1 MGVLVFLPEGH
12 RIIICHEKITIHKE
26 PREYLTFSIV
36 VFIPLDPSL
45 CFDDGRQGPEHTS
58 MNYVS
63 ELWIVNHLVICSEF
77 TGSSVLGSCV
87 AW

>member
-1 MGVLVFLPEGH
+1 VRILVGVLVFLPEGH

-26 PREYLTFSIV
+26 PREVRSI
-36 VFIPLDPSL
+36 PWDLSL

-63 ELWIVNHLVICSEF
+63 ELWIVHHLVICSEF
-77 TGSSVLGSCV
+77 TGSGVLGSCV